1 MENNRL
7 NLLSLIVPVYNE
19 VETLPH
25 LRVAIEGWKVS
36 LGTICLEV
44 ILVND
49 GSMDGSDAFCIRWA
63 SEDAMVKYVQFSRN
77 FGHQQAVS
85 AGLACAQGDVAVIID
100 ADLQDPLSVINT
112 MIKKYEDGFDI
123 VYGQRSARHGE
134 TKFKKFTA
142 WLYYRIMRRFVH
154 KNLPVDTGDFRLIS
168 RRCIEV
174 FNAMP
179 ETHRFLRG
187 MFAWMGFKQTSVL
200 YERHKRLAGK
210 TKYPL
215 YKMLSFAWSGITSFS
230 SFPIRLLSLVGVFF
244 AFFGFGVC
252 LYSLVSYF
260 FSYTVQGWTSLMGVQ
275 SLLSGMI
282 LLSVGIVGEYVG
294 KIYEEVKNR
303 PSYIISK
310 KINL

>member
-1 MENNRL
+1 METCKL
-7 NLLSLIVPVYNE
+7 DVLSLVVPVYNE
-19 VETLPH
+19 VEILPH
-25 LRVAIEGWKVS
+25 LRVAIETWKES
-36 LGTICLEV
+36 LGLIELEV

-49 GSMDGSDAFCIRWA
+49 GSIDGSDVYCVHWA
-63 SEDAMVKYVQFSRN
+63 NENSMIKYIEFSRN
-77 FGHQQAVS
+77 FGHQQAIS
-85 AGLACAQGDVAVIID
+85 AGLACARGDVAVIID
-100 ADLQDPLSVINT
+100 ADLQDPLSVINR
-112 MIKKYEDGFDI
+112 MLEKYKDGFDI
-123 VYGQRSARHGE
+123 VYGQRSVRLGE
-134 TKFKKFTA
+134 TRFKKFTA
-142 WLYYRIMRRFVH
+142 WVYYRMMRRFIH

-168 RRCIEV
+168 RKCIDV

-187 MFAWMGFKQTSVL
+187 MFAWMGFRQTSVL
-200 YERHKRLAGK
+200 YERHKRVAGE

-294 KIYEEVKNR
+294 KIYEEVKRR
-303 PSYIISK
+303 PSYIISRK
-310 KINL
+310 LNF